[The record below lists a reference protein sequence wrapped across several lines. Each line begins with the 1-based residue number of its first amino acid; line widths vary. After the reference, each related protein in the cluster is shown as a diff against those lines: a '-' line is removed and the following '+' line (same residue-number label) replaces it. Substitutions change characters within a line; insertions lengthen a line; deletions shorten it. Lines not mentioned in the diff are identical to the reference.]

1 MTIFESLTKAG
12 ENIKDTFL
20 NWGEQG
26 VNMLPNFLVALLV
39 VFGFVFLAKIIAKIL
54 NNKLLDLIKN
64 EAITGLIVSVTK
76 ISVIVFGILTALGIL
91 HLDKTVTSILAGV
104 GIVGIAF
111 SFAFQHTAD
120 NLLSGII
127 IASKTSIKIG
137 HLIEVNGI
145 FGEVKRVGL
154 RATYI
159 DNAEGQI
166 VSIPNR
172 LITDDEFKD
181 YTISGERRIDV
192 HGHVCY
198 SSDLNKVVEVLKNA
212 VSEER
217 IPLRNNS
224 KEPEIFFNK
233 FDDYGIAFE
242 LRFFMKFDNNNGEY
256 LDAKH
261 YAIKNVAEDFRN
273 NNIIIPYPVRTLEIS
288 QNSRDLFKA

>member
-127 IASKTSIKIG
+127 IASKTSIKPS
-137 HLIEVNGI
+137 LS
-145 FGEVKRVGL
+145 
-154 RATYI
+154 
-159 DNAEGQI
+159 
-166 VSIPNR
+166 VSR
-172 LITDDEFKD
+172 
-181 YTISGERRIDV
+181 
-192 HGHVCY
+192 
-198 SSDLNKVVEVLKNA
+198 
-212 VSEER
+212 
-217 IPLRNNS
+217 
-224 KEPEIFFNK
+224 
-233 FDDYGIAFE
+233 
-242 LRFFMKFDNNNGEY
+242 
-256 LDAKH
+256 
-261 YAIKNVAEDFRN
+261 
-273 NNIIIPYPVRTLEIS
+273 
-288 QNSRDLFKA
+288 

>member
-26 VNMLPNFLVALLV
+26 INMLPNFLGALLV

>member
-111 SFAFQHTAD
+111 SFAFQHTAH